1 VRCRFEAV
9 KTGSSAVM
17 SSAKKK
23 TAASSSSPAYS
34 SDGVDSGSR
43 PLPTPLLL
51 LLFLLLAVWRGYGA
65 TSAAAWGWK
74 ARAVGRLCFY
84 SRARL
89 WLWRTVDVTIWT
101 RGDDWGDL
109 EKGFGVAER

>member
-1 VRCRFEAV
+1 M
-9 KTGSSAVM
+9 KIGSSAMM
-17 SSAKKK
+17 SPAKKK
-23 TAASSSSPAYS
+23 TAASFSSPAYS
-34 SDGVDSGSR
+34 SGGIGFGSW

-51 LLFLLLAVWRGYGA
+51 LLVVWHGYGA

-74 ARAVGRLCFY
+74 ARAAGRLCFY

-89 WLWRTVDVTIWT
+89 WLWRTVDVTSWT
-101 RGDDWGDL
+101 HGDDRGDL